1 LQLPRERASVSHSEL
16 ITDCETLEFSRGNHF
31 ALEYD
36 VIFQT
41 ERSEFEPR

>member
-1 LQLPRERASVSHSEL
+1 L
-16 ITDCETLEFSRGNHF
+16 ITDCETLEFSRGNRF

-36 VIFQT
+36 VIFQI